1 MKETV
6 TYLIKLKNAPYD
18 LYIRN
23 RPNAPE
29 DTDYTRDKRRAR
41 EFDGLDKASIDMT
54 QHAVIKKVVT
64 ETTKY
69 EEVGLDDWT
78 T

>member
-1 MKETV
+1 MFVQSSSSTSS
-6 TYLIKLKNAPYD
+6 YLVVSVN

-54 QHAVIKKVVT
+54 QHAAIKKVVT

-69 EEVGLDDWT
+69 ISRKERSLA
-78 T
+78 

>member
-6 TYLIKLKNAPYD
+6 TYLIKLKNAPYN

-23 RPNAPE
+23 RPDTPE
-29 DTDYTRDKRRAR
+29 DTDYTRNTRRAR
-41 EFDGLDKASIDMT
+41 EFDGLEKASIDMT
-54 QHAVIKKVVT
+54 QHTAIKKVVT

-69 EEVGLDDWT
+69 EEVEYDE
-78 T
+78 